1 MSEVM
6 IIKQIPVDLKQF
18 WAAEA
23 KRHDRSMNR
32 EVLRVLEEERTRRQA
47 AQTSIKNIEG
57 ILAAASTLQ
66 SFAVLDD
73 RSIDELLYDE
83 NGMPK

>member
-6 IIKQIPVDLKQF
+6 IIKQIPVDLKKF
-18 WAAEA
+18 WADEA

-47 AQTSIKNIEG
+47 AQPSVKDIDS
-57 ILAAASTLQ
+57 ILAAASRLQ

-73 RSIDELLYDE
+73 RPIDELLYDE